1 MSETDVR
8 EIVKKFNECLNRFSL
23 EKIDLERKLLGIEN
37 AIDDKKGIIR
47 TLYKDKE
54 KLMMDTEELSIGLE

>member
-1 MSETDVR
+1 MEQTISETDVR

-37 AIDDKKGIIR
+37 AIDDK
-47 TLYKDKE
+47 
-54 KLMMDTEELSIGLE
+54 